1 MWTSVLKQDIAGRRS
16 AKARKGINRMKVLI
30 LHFRSAPKSEGSYRS
45 KVDVTNS
52 AGTDGVSLEMMKRE
66 GVLKEMGHEV
76 DICSGCDWADFPI
89 PGLEFDSEGVM
100 RMTRNLFGETIAD
113 YSDEVELENAFGRA
127 VDGLKRELSA
137 AVKASKPD
145 VLFVHNMLCL
155 PVHPVATV
163 SLAEL
168 LADLRLPC
176 VAIHHDVLSEGA
188 YKFRPTC
195 GFARSLLDGFFP
207 PKLPNLSHW
216 TINTRNRKALESR
229 NVKAGLI
236 HDSMDFDHRLD
247 ESSHTRIRKDLR
259 TKHGIKSSDI
269 VLFVGARI
277 VPNKQI
283 ELAAHIAAELIEHRP
298 DFAGKALYNGEVFT
312 EEGRIILVL
321 AGRPERGFVK
331 YKEAVFSL
339 LDTLKVDWMYVG
351 DEVFPLRVVQEGFYA
366 LYDMYAM
373 ADFVLYPSGWEGF
386 GNQLLETFAAGLPAV
401 VFEYPVYKEDIG
413 PKGVEVISLGDRVL
427 EERDSAGLVRLPIEV
442 STQAVEQI
450 ITLLTDQGEYKR
462 VTDHNIAIGK
472 RYWGYETLRAHLS
485 EGLRWAS
492 TRSFQ

>member
-1 MWTSVLKQDIAGRRS
+1 MWTAVLKQDIDGRHS

-30 LHFRSAPKSEGSYRS
+30 LHFRSAPKGEGSYRS
-45 KVDVTNS
+45 KVDVANS

-66 GVLKEMGHEV
+66 GLLKEMGHEV
-76 DICSGCDWADFPI
+76 EICSGCNWADFPI
-89 PGLEFDSEGVM
+89 AGLEFDSEGVM
-100 RMTRNLFGETIAD
+100 RMMRNLFGETITG
-113 YSDEVELENAFGRA
+113 YSDEVGLEHAFGRA
-127 VDGLKRELSA
+127 VDELKRELSA

-176 VAIHHDVLSEGA
+176 IAIHHDVLSEGA

-195 GFARSLLDGFFP
+195 GFAQSLLDGFFP

-216 TINTRNRKALESR
+216 TINTRNRKALEAR

-236 HDSMDFDHRLD
+236 HDSMDFHHRLD
-247 ESSHTRIRKDLR
+247 EPSHARIRKELR
-259 TKHGIKSSDI
+259 TKHGIRNSDI

-283 ELAAHIAAELIEHRP
+283 ELAAHLTAGLNEHRP
-298 DFAGKALYNGEVFT
+298 DLAGKALYNGEVFA
-312 EEGRIILVL
+312 EENRIILVL
-321 AGRPERGFVK
+321 AGRPERAFVK

-339 LDTLKVDWMYVG
+339 IDSLKVDWMYVG
-351 DEVFPLRVVQEGFYA
+351 DEVFPLRMAREGFYS

-373 ADFVLYPSGWEGF
+373 ADIVLYPSGWEGF

-413 PKGVEVISLGDRVL
+413 PKGVEVISLGDSVL
-427 EERDSAGLVRLPIEV
+427 EERDSAGLVRLPEEV
-442 STQAVEQI
+442 STQVVRQI
-450 ITLLTDQGEYKR
+450 MALLTDPGEYKR
-462 VTDHNIAIGK
+462 VTDNNVAVGK
-472 RYWGYETLRAHLS
+472 RYFDYEALRAHLS

-492 TRSFQ
+492 KISF